1 MNVLM
6 TYYKCIDD
14 WNDEKKVTRKV
25 LADTLLSG
33 KVKRI
38 EAAYP
43 EKADIIKKALD
54 KISGLEKA
62 GEGNVDMPAEQFGI
76 IMSQILLMKDD
87 EWKDTLIIFHKQYL

>member
-25 LADTLLSG
+25 LADTLSG

-43 EKADIIKKALD
+43 EKL
-54 KISGLEKA
+54 
-62 GEGNVDMPAEQFGI
+62 
-76 IMSQILLMKDD
+76 IL
-87 EWKDTLIIFHKQYL
+87 